1 MNEQTIERLEF
12 DRVLDRLESCCGSAG
27 GRALVDDLALE
38 VHAAAVRERLA
49 LTSEARRFLDKR
61 PPDWSFGD
69 MPGVA
74 PALERLSAGG
84 MLEPRELHAVR
95 RMLEFAATVRAAAP
109 PASEFPTIADIA
121 TGLFTAPDVA
131 ARIARSVDAS
141 GAVLDAASPELARA
155 RRRIRKLEIEIPK
168 ILNAFVNDPARAD
181 VVQERIV
188 TMRNG
193 RFVVPVVAGRM
204 REGFVLQD
212 RSASGASA
220 FVEPLHVVESNN
232 NLINERINERNEV
245 LAVLQSLTELL
256 FGYTAELGAL
266 SAELA
271 RLDFLIACGHLS
283 GDMRANEPE
292 ITDGDAIVIKAGRHP
307 LLTGDPVPVDIALG
321 GDTRALV
328 LSGPNAGGKTVA
340 LKMAGLFQLMA
351 QAGLHV
357 PADPG
362 TALPVFPRV
371 YAVIGDEQSIENSL
385 STFTSHLRDI
395 ARILD
400 RAGRGAL
407 VLIDEI
413 CSGTDPQEGTALAC
427 SVLKNLMERGAVCMA
442 TSHHGGLKTFASVT
456 PGARNARVLFDES
469 SATPRY
475 VVEIGLPGKS
485 HALEIAARAG
495 VPGHIIDG
503 ARSFRDA
510 QSRMAEEMLAELEH
524 IKGSVAVERA
534 QIEAKK
540 QELQKA
546 AQRAEQKLTE
556 AGEKQREILAR
567 AVAEAE
573 KLIAETGERCRGI
586 LDKAHTA
593 ATLPEKAEVKGDI
606 TRERRK
612 VQRAAHKTVKP
623 TGRGITPA
631 DLNPEA
637 PLILRDSGDR
647 VEFVSGPDRKGNVR
661 VMLGGLSMS
670 IHVRSLGVSDTP
682 QHAAPAFK
690 KSKDHDQYIDRAR
703 RAAKGVIDLHGMRV
717 VEAFEVLERELL
729 QHHLAGSAQCDICHG
744 IGTGALMKAVH
755 EYLDKH
761 PLVRRFEPAPLS
773 QGGIGVTI
781 VFFKD

>member
-12 DRVLDRLESCCGSAG
+12 DRVLDRLEACCGSAG
-27 GRALVDDLALE
+27 GRLLVDDLDLE
-38 VHAAAVRERLA
+38 VRAAAVRARLA
-49 LTSEARRFLDKR
+49 LTSEARRFLDQR
-61 PPDWSFGD
+61 PPEWSFGD
-69 MPGVA
+69 MPDVG

-84 MLEPRELHAVR
+84 MLEPRELHALR
-95 RMLEFAATVRAAAP
+95 LMLEFAAAVHS
-109 PASEFPTIADIA
+109 ASPSADEYPTIADIA
-121 TGLFTAPDVA
+121 AGLFTAPDVA

-141 GAVLDAASPELARA
+141 GAVLDSASPQLARA
-155 RRRIRKLEIEIPK
+155 RRRIRSLEVDIPK
-168 ILNAFVNDPARAD
+168 ILNTFVNDPSQAD

-220 FVEPLHVVESNN
+220 FVEPLHVVERNN

-256 FGYTAELGAL
+256 YEYAVELDAL
-266 SAELA
+266 SADLA
-271 RLDFLIACGHLS
+271 RLDFLIACGRLS
-283 GDMRANEPE
+283 GDMRGSEPE
-292 ITDGDAIVIKAGRHP
+292 IVEGDAILIKAGRHP
-307 LLTGDPVPVDIALG
+307 LLTGDPAPVDIALG

-340 LKMAGLFQLMA
+340 LKMVGLFQLMA

-395 ARILD
+395 AGILES
-400 RAGRGAL
+400 AGRGAL
-407 VLIDEI
+407 ALIDEI

-427 SVLKNLMERGAVCMA
+427 SIIKNLMDRGAVCMA

-456 PGARNARVLFDES
+456 PGARNARVLFDEQ

-475 VVEIGLPGKS
+475 IVEIGLPGKS

-540 QELQKA
+540 QELQQA
-546 AQRAEQKLTE
+546 AQRARQKLTE
-556 AGEKQREILAR
+556 AEEKQREILAR
-567 AVAEAE
+567 AVDEAE

-586 LDKAHTA
+586 LDKARAA
-593 ATLPEKAEVKGDI
+593 ATLPQKAEVKGDI

-612 VQRAAHKTVKP
+612 VQRMARKTEP
-623 TGRGITPA
+623 RASRGITVK
-631 DLNPEA
+631 DLNPQA
-637 PLILRDSGDR
+637 PLVLRDSGDR
-647 VEFVSGPDRKGNVR
+647 VEYVSGPDRKGNVR
-661 VMLGGLSMS
+661 VMLGGLSMTT
-670 IHVRSLGVSDTP
+670 HVRSLGVSDQP
-682 QHAAPAFK
+682 HQPAPAYK
-690 KSKDHDQYIDRAR
+690 RNRDHDQYIDHAR
-703 RAAKGVIDLHGMRV
+703 RSAKAVIDLHGMRV

-755 EYLDKH
+755 EYLGEH